1 MMCMQMRPPLSK
13 NKLSSISGILGMIII
28 MKMVSTYMFPW
39 SRIIKMSLKMS
50 KCVVDDFNSHIGVV
64 EPGDEE
70 SIGRFGW

>member
-1 MMCMQMRPPLSK
+1 MQMRPPLSK

-28 MKMVSTYMFPW
+28 MKMVSTNMFPW

>member
-1 MMCMQMRPPLSK
+1 MQMRPPLSK

-28 MKMVSTYMFPW
+28 MKIVSTNMFPW